1 MYSYLH
7 PRISHHSLSDLPQLS
22 YCIHYILRVKKISE
36 QSVAEAAVR
45 MLENDTLEV
54 PSPSTEKYKL
64 SAIQN
69 GEKRLYFIWC
79 YKHYMLDMALV
90 NA

>member
-1 MYSYLH
+1 MTLSNTFLINVYTL
-7 PRISHHSLSDLPQLS
+7 SLFSTSSITIP
-22 YCIHYILRVKKISE
+22 RVKKISE

-69 GEKRLYFIWC
+69 GEMRNRLLSCAQCRAGC
-79 YKHYMLDMALV
+79 YSR
-90 NA
+90 